1 MTSMSFTTD
10 PIYRPSAAS
19 ENAMRIIEE
28 AEYGGGDVFD
38 CIRTIQ
44 RIRPGNAEDWISE
57 WSRTAKINQ
66 DLADEAMKKGHLIT
80 ARKYYLNAY
89 NYYRHASFFILMMDK
104 RKADYYKLS
113 DACFRK
119 AAALFDPPF
128 EYLNVDY
135 EGKQLEAIL
144 YHTKKPG
151 KNPLVIYVLGL
162 DAQKEE
168 YYFLGIEEALARGL
182 NVLVF
187 DGPGQASSLF
197 MKGIRG
203 TPHYEKPV
211 AAFID
216 ALSKRGDLDM
226 NRLAIVGRSFAGYHA
241 PRAAAFEPRIK
252 ALVVWG
258 AFYSLYDNIARRKDA
273 LPRFKEVLGVDSDAE
288 FMEKAKEYSLK
299 GVAEKIKCPML
310 VMHGE
315 ADPQVDVNDA
325 RKLYEEASSKDKQ
338 LVIFKL
344 GEPGSGHCA
353 HDAPSIAFPM
363 VWDWVADKM
372 GSKS

>member
-10 PIYRPSAAS
+10 PIYRPSAWS
-19 ENAMRIIEE
+19 ENVMRIIEE

-44 RIRPGNAEDWISE
+44 RIRPGNAGDWISE

-80 ARKYYLNAY
+80 ARKYYLNAF
-89 NYYRHASFFILMMDK
+89 NYYRHAAFHILPREK
-104 RKADYYKLS
+104 QKADYHKLS

-144 YHTKKPG
+144 YHTRTPG
-151 KNPLVIYVLGL
+151 RNPVMIYVLGG
-162 DAQKEE
+162 DATKEE

-182 NVLVF
+182 NVLVI
-187 DGPGQASSLF
+187 DGPGQASSLIL
-197 MKGIRG
+197 KGISS
-203 TPHYEKPV
+203 THEYEKPV
-211 AAFID
+211 AAFINT
-216 ALSKRGDLDM
+216 LSSRKDIDM
-226 NRLAIVGRSFAGYHA
+226 ERLAIVGRSFAGFFA
-241 PRAAAFEPRIK
+241 PRVAAMEPRIK

-258 AFYSLYDNIARRKDA
+258 AFYDVYENLQWRVKAIPRYKQIFGIEDEDA
-273 LPRFKEVLGVDSDAE
+273 FWK
-288 FMEKAKEYSLK
+288 KTKEYTLK
-299 GVAEKIKCPML
+299 DVAQKIRCPML
-310 VMHGE
+310 VLHGE
-315 ADPQVDVNDA
+315 ADPQVKVEDA
-325 RKLYEEASSKDKQ
+325 RRLYAEASSKDKQ
-338 LVIFKL
+338 LIIFKL

-353 HDAPSIAFPM
+353 HDSPSTVFPL
-363 VWDWVADKM
+363 VFDWVADKLNA
-372 GSKS
+372 KH